1 MENKDPTL
9 TFTQGVHHVGLTVAN
24 LMQVGGFFIDVL
36 GFKQVGEKPDYP
48 AVFVS
53 DGAIMI
59 TLWQA
64 TSPKRATAF
73 DRHNN
78 VGLHHLALAVPD
90 ITRLNALHQ
99 RLCEVDSL
107 VIEFAPEPLGGGPT
121 QHMMCTIPGGV
132 RMEFIARA

>member
-1 MENKDPTL
+1 MENKDSTL

-24 LMQVGGFFIDVL
+24 LMQVRGFFIDVL

-53 DGAIMI
+53 DGEVMI

-64 TSPKRATAF
+64 TSPESATAF
-73 DRHNN
+73 DRHNSI
-78 VGLHHLALAVPD
+78 GLHHLALAVPD
-90 ITRLNALHQ
+90 IARLNALHQ

-107 VIEFAPEPLGGGPT
+107 VIEFSPEPLGGGPT
-121 QHMMCTIPGGV
+121 QHMMCAIPGGI
-132 RMEFIARA
+132 RLEFIARA